1 MLKGFYS
8 MSRIIFSILFFTIFV
23 ASGLTAQVTVT
34 ESSNELLRLIVT
46 APEIEWDQ
54 SSKNGIV
61 LNKPLISGF
70 VPGGLPK
77 EPSLPVT
84 GRWIVIP
91 DGKKA
96 ILAEVSSTWKPV
108 QRFLVTPNATP
119 VMREGEDGESWLGQ
133 ELLLPGELP
142 VNGMLFEPST
152 RKGQSLVSGVKLGE
166 PVKWRGR
173 FIQPLT
179 IVPLDVSVDGYARA
193 KLVSGVYEIRFK
205 ESNLADESYST
216 SGDAQFSSMF
226 INPELLDQSGLS
238 TARVP
243 TGYSSRNLLAP
254 EVRLPVTDSR
264 LHRVTASSLKNYGLL
279 DVPGLME
286 NQIRLYQRRYN
297 EATPE
302 SYTEIEVPIKMVGD
316 GNAFDGDDYF
326 VFFGLRLRDD
336 PDAGDPLETYNPTTS
351 DPVNS
356 GNIYYLS
363 ASDPDESWAR
373 MENVSL
379 NSATG
384 DPLASYRRV
393 ELMHEDNAYAYRP
406 YNRNVDRNRW
416 NARSDSEVNVSIPV
430 YNPVES
436 VGNVRLTA
444 ELFSFAST
452 PRQIEI
458 WFGDGSEGTP
468 LSTRN
473 VVQSGTQYDSG
484 AVLSSDLLVSGL
496 RLKCNRLG
504 INSISAYLNKF
515 TVEYDARFEVIGDRL
530 DFNCG
535 TEVGIV
541 PVELTGFV
549 NDRIS
554 LFELTDPHNPIN
566 VELDTSNILPDGDN
580 FKVSINAD
588 NQGGE
593 SSVYYVV
600 GGDPANAIFPF
611 SYNRA
616 SVIENPVD
624 PTLFPSEVDLFVI
637 THPNF
642 STALEPWVQ
651 HRIDMSGGDLVIQVM
666 DVHSVYDWFS
676 GGVKTPEAIRRAIQ
690 FAKNQ
695 NGAWAVQ
702 LVGDANEN
710 VRSLGDTNLRDWVPS
725 RWHCWTHGSYSNE
738 MLPSDKWFVVAEPGE
753 NFPYDTG
760 SPAEIL
766 IGRFPCNSPDQLT
779 TMTDKVIAF
788 ETAPSDAAWKK
799 RGLFLADD
807 AWSSGYGDYSSDTFY
822 IESEDVFEEEERYA
836 AQQWSYVAGSKLDS
850 VRVFMEDTLGPL
862 VDPPG
867 SLVRDASDFQDYT
880 YQYVYSGLFDR
891 IDAGASVFRY
901 QGHANDYVLA
911 HEYIIQDTPVARIR
925 VDTSDMN
932 NNNKPWIFFGFGCH
946 ISTWAKDAADMTT
959 GLPSLAEKMLFLDGS
974 GAVATYASSGYEF
987 SGSNGAYSRVLTD
1000 IWMNKPPKSAGQSS
1014 KWMLGQLLQASDAEF
1029 IALHPTYSNYRKLIA
1044 QFCLLG
1050 DPLMIVDCGSPDLY
1064 VTQDGQPLNDG
1075 QQISV
1080 DQSNEIT
1087 LELVAADEAGVDRIY
1102 ISDSQG
1108 EDLSEYMIE
1117 TTPDT
1122 IFHDAVFG
1130 TTNGHFTVSSQ
1141 SDQIRTWEFNL
1152 PVKPYDHEVIID
1164 VYDSADAADSFEHS
1178 TFTLS
1183 FPVSHYLT
1191 LAGEQFDPEGFSIPE
1206 GSVLDFNGQATVA
1219 AWVSEDAEF
1228 QLTGQNLL
1236 LSNDN
1241 ITRVDGHTVE
1251 FNFDVELP
1259 LLAEANDRSVI
1270 LSIDGYATEMIIE
1283 YFDNNNPSVLP
1294 GIGAFPNPTS
1304 GTTRFVFHSADLSA
1318 DGRIVVWDVAGNQI
1332 AALSFSAP
1340 GNDAESVV
1348 ISWDGRD
1355 SKGDAIANGV
1365 YLYRAELFNGVA
1377 SEMQKLVVMH

>member
-1 MLKGFYS
+1 
-8 MSRIIFSILFFTIFV
+8 MSRTIFSILFFTIFV
-23 ASGLTAQVTVT
+23 ASCLTAQVVVT
-34 ESSNELLRLIVT
+34 ESSNEALKLIVT
-46 APEIEWDQ
+46 VPDIEWDQ

-61 LNKPLISGF
+61 LNKPLIRGF

-77 EPSLPVT
+77 EPSLPVA

-91 DGKKA
+91 DGKEA
-96 ILAEVSSTWKPV
+96 TLSEISSTWKPA

-119 VMREGEDGESWLGQ
+119 VMREDEDGENWLGQ

-142 VNGMLFEPST
+142 ANGMLFEPAV
-152 RKGQSLVSGVKLGE
+152 RKGQSLVSGVKLGQ
-166 PVKWRGR
+166 PIKWRGR
-173 FIQPLT
+173 LIQPLT
-179 IVPLDVSVDGYARA
+179 IVPLDVSDDGYART
-193 KLVSGVYEIRFK
+193 KLTSGVYEIKFK
-205 ESNLADESYST
+205 DSTRVVRSYST

-226 INPELLDQSGLS
+226 INPELLDQPGLP
-238 TARVP
+238 TGRVP
-243 TGYSSRNLLAP
+243 TGYTSRNLLAP

-316 GNAFDGDDYF
+316 GGTFDGDDFF

-336 PDAGDPLETYNPTTS
+336 PDAGDPLETYNPTSS

-363 ASDPDESWAR
+363 ASDPVESWAR
-373 MENVSL
+373 MEDVSL
-379 NSATG
+379 SSAGGT
-384 DPLASYRRV
+384 PLESYRRV

-406 YNRNVDRNRW
+406 DSRYVDRNRW
-416 NARSDSEVNVSIPV
+416 NARTDSEVNISVPV
-430 YNPVES
+430 FNPVNS

-444 ELFSFAST
+444 ELFSFADT
-452 PRQIEI
+452 PQQLEI
-458 WFGDGSEGTP
+458 WFGDGCEGTP
-468 LSTRN
+468 LSTET

-484 AVLSSDLLVSGL
+484 SVLSSDILAPGL
-496 RLKCNRLG
+496 RLKCNRSG
-504 INSISAYLNKF
+504 SSYIMSYLNKF

-530 DFNCG
+530 EFNCG
-535 TEVGIV
+535 TEAGAVAI
-541 PVELTGFV
+541 EITGFV
-549 NDRIS
+549 NDNIS
-554 LFELTDPHNPIN
+554 LFDLTNPHNPIN
-566 VELDTSNILPDGDN
+566 VVLDAGNILPDGDN

-593 SSVYYVV
+593 SSIYYAV

-616 SVIENPVD
+616 SVIESPID
-624 PTLFPSEVDLFVI
+624 PTQFPSEIDLFVI

-651 HRIDMSGGDLVIQVM
+651 HRVDMSGGALVIQVM
-666 DVHSVYDWFS
+666 DVHSVYDWF
-676 GGVKTPEAIRRAIQ
+676 GGGIKTPDAIRRAIQ

-710 VRSLGDTNLRDWVPS
+710 VRSLGDTDYKDWVPS
-725 RWHCWTHGSYSNE
+725 RWHCWTHGTYANE
-738 MLPSDKWFVVAEPGE
+738 MLPSDKWFVVAEPGA
-753 NFPYDTG
+753 NFPFDTG
-760 SPAEIL
+760 SPAEII
-766 IGRFPCNSPDQLT
+766 IGRFPCNSADQLT
-779 TMTDKVIAF
+779 TMVDKVIAF

-807 AWSSGYGDYSSDTFY
+807 AWSSGYGEKTTNTYY
-822 IESEDVFEEEERYA
+822 VESEDVFEEEERYA

-850 VRVFMEDTLGPL
+850 VRVFLEDTLGPL

-867 SLVRDASDFQDYT
+867 STTRVASDFQDHCYD
-880 YQYVYSGLFDR
+880 YVYPGLFDR
-891 IDAGASVFRY
+891 IDAGASIFRY

-911 HEYIIQDTPVARIR
+911 HEYIIQDTPVTRIR
-925 VDTSDMN
+925 VDVSEMN
-932 NNNKPWIFFGFGCH
+932 NQDKPWIFFGFGCH
-946 ISTWAKDAADMTT
+946 ISTWAKDGADMAT
-959 GLPSLAEKMLFLDGS
+959 GLPSIAEKMLLWDNG

-987 SGSNGAYSRVLTD
+987 AGSNGTYSRVLTD
-1000 IWMNKPPKSAGQSS
+1000 RWMSKPPKSEGQSS
-1014 KWMLGQLLQASDAEF
+1014 KWVLGQLLQASDAEF

-1050 DPLMIVDCGSPDLY
+1050 DPLMVVDCGSPDLY
-1064 VTQDGQPLNDG
+1064 VTQDGQPVIDG
-1075 QQISV
+1075 QELSV
-1080 DQSNEIT
+1080 DQSNEIV
-1087 LELVAADEAGVDRIY
+1087 LELVAADEAGVDRVY

-1122 IFHDAVFG
+1122 VFYDAIFG
-1130 TTNGHFTVSSQ
+1130 TTNGHYTVSSQ
-1141 SDQIRTWEFNL
+1141 SDQIRIWEINL
-1152 PVKPYDHEVIID
+1152 PVKPFDHDVIFN
-1164 VYDSADAADSFEHS
+1164 VYDSADAVDSFEHS

-1191 LAGEQFDPEGFSIPE
+1191 LEGEQFDPDNFSIPE
-1206 GSVLDFNGQATVA
+1206 GSVLEFNGQAAIA
-1219 AWVSEDAEF
+1219 AWVSDDAELL
-1228 QLTGQNLL
+1228 LTGQNLL
-1236 LSNDN
+1236 LNNDN

-1251 FNFDVELP
+1251 FSFDVELP

-1283 YFDNNNPSVLP
+1283 YFDNSNLSVLP

-1304 GTTRFVFHSADLSA
+1304 GTTRFVFNSADLSA
-1318 DGRIVVWDVAGNQI
+1318 DGRIVVWDVSGNQI

-1348 ISWDGRD
+1348 IPWDGRD